1 MSKVSGEIL
10 INWLS
15 SRFST
20 VSSTSATNR
29 STTREARM
37 SWSWVVRPR
46 GLRRLL
52 GPLVARLG
60 RRQQQTIWT
69 GLKTQLVGSG
79 PRPGIDRAVDQNRV
93 DDLQWSDVVDGR

>member
-10 INWLS
+10 INRLS

-20 VSSTSATNR
+20 MSSTSATNR

-46 GLRRLL
+46 GLLRLL
-52 GPLVARLG
+52 GALVARLG
-60 RRQQQTIWT
+60 RR
-69 GLKTQLVGSG
+69 
-79 PRPGIDRAVDQNRV
+79 
-93 DDLQWSDVVDGR
+93 